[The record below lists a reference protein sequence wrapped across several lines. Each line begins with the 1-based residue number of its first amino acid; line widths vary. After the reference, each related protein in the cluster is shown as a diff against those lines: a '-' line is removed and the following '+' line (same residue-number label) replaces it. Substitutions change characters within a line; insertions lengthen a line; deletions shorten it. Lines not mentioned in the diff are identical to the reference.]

1 MVLIRKYSK
10 LQTSSR
16 CSMIA
21 GPASWLTYV
30 RTSAIQLPTGTL
42 TPGLLTCIFE
52 YFVSYFEYITNL
64 SILHHF
70 SFCKFW
76 KLLNMSS
83 SFILLYQNYGKFLIS
98 SYISII
104 IRLNIF
110 LDFLFIKFD
119 IIQWSTR
126 YGEFQ
131 YSSSL

>member
-1 MVLIRKYSK
+1 M
-10 LQTSSR
+10 TSSLVPELWIFAYSTHR
-16 CSMIA
+16 S
-21 GPASWLTYV
+21 
-30 RTSAIQLPTGTL
+30 TL
-42 TPGLLTCIFE
+42 GDGLLTCIFE
-52 YFVSYFEYITNL
+52 YFVSYFECITNL
-64 SILHHF
+64 SILHQF

-83 SFILLYQNYGKFLIS
+83 SFILLYQNFGKFLIS
-98 SYISII
+98 SYISIL

-131 YSSSL
+131 YSSSLFLATISYIFSRMEAKIK